1 MSTLDWLTYAAKRST
16 TEQGLLGQVFA
27 TYQSIEDCTP
37 DTLADELGCDE
48 KTLKQLSL
56 CRKPSGDGFAEQVKL
71 LCGRFGLEP
80 FALANVLRQVEIM
93 GGDSSNGDAEAGL
106 HRTGTLQLAALDLRK
121 KDDPAS

>member
-16 TEQGLLGQVFA
+16 TEEGLLGQVFA

-37 DTLADELGCDE
+37 DALADELGCDE

-56 CRKPSGDGFAEQVKL
+56 CRKPSGDAFAEQVKV

-80 FALANVLRQVEIM
+80 YALANVLRQVEIM
-93 GGDSSNGDAEAGL
+93 GEGFLNGNEQAGL

-121 KDDPAS
+121 KDEPAS